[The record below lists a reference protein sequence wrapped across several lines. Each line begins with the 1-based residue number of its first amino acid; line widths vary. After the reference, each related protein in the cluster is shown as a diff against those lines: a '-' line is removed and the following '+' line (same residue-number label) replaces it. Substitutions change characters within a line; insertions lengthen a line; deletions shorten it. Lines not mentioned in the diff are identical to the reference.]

1 MLENEFREMLSIL
14 HEIEI
19 NKETNLSMLL
29 LKREKFELEVEEW

>member
-19 NKETNLSMLL
+19 NKETNLSMFL
-29 LKREKFELEVEEW
+29 LKREKFDMEVEEW